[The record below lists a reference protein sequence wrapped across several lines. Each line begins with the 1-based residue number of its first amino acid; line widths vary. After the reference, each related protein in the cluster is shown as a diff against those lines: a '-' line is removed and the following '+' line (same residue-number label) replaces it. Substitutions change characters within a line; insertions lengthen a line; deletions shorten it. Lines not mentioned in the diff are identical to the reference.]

1 MPMRYLNLTLIG
13 TSHIA
18 KQSVNEVRTAITDE
32 TDIVAVELD
41 PRRLHALMH
50 NVKNKLSLSDITRVG
65 LTGFLFAAIGAWAQ
79 KKLGKVVNISPGA
92 DMLAAVKEAKRK
104 NKQVFLIDQDIA
116 VTLNRLS
123 MTITWKEKLRF
134 PYDIIKAVLF
144 RKSEM
149 ERLGLK
155 DLDLSKVPPK
165 DLIKKL
171 TDELRQKYPN
181 VHKVLVAER
190 NTIMA
195 KKISALMQQY
205 PDKKIVAVIGAG
217 HEEEMLDLIRNHKE
231 TRISYEFSIGPM

>member
-1 MPMRYLNLTLIG
+1 MLPG
-13 TSHIA
+13 
-18 KQSVNEVRTAITDE
+18 VDE
-32 TDIVAVELD
+32 ACDDDGEKHGHVH
-41 PRRLHALMH
+41 RRG
-50 NVKNKLSLSDITRVG
+50 V
-65 LTGFLFAAIGAWAQ
+65 
-79 KKLGKVVNISPGA
+79 
-92 DMLAAVKEAKRK
+92 
-104 NKQVFLIDQDIA
+104 
-116 VTLNRLS
+116 
-123 MTITWKEKLRF
+123 
-134 PYDIIKAVLF
+134 
-144 RKSEM
+144 
-149 ERLGLK
+149 LK